1 MEIITSLDAELKNKY
16 PATVIALGTFDG
28 LHLGHTDVINTAK
41 DYAERNGL
49 KLAVFTF
56 SNHPLALI
64 RPDLVP
70 VRIISAEE
78 KIKLLESFG
87 VDYLIN
93 IPFTEDFAALSPDEF
108 LDRLA
113 CFNYRCL
120 VVGENFTYGFLG
132 SGKTE
137 TLERSGRKNGFDVIV
152 RPLVKMNGN
161 VVSSTGIRNLIQA
174 GHIEYANR
182 MLGRAYAITGKIV
195 HGEQRGRKL
204 GFPTA
209 NIELVHGE
217 MAVPAPGVYA
227 VTASIE
233 GSIYEGMGN
242 IGNNP
247 TFNDVEHARL
257 EVNLFNCS
265 GDLYGKTMSVQFH
278 KYIRA
283 EKKFSGVEELCRQIE
298 EDKKAHCLEIRCS
311 GGFYALAITEK
322 WRNYN
327 VNT

>member
-28 LHLGHTDVINTAK
+28 LHLGHTDVINTARN
-41 DYAERNGL
+41 YAERSGL

-182 MLGRAYAITGKIV
+182 MLGRAYSITGKIV

-209 NIELVHGE
+209 NIELLHGE

-283 EKKFSGVEELCRQIE
+283 EKKFSGVEELCRKIE
-298 EDKKAHCLEIRCS
+298 EDKKAIKTYFLNKKQ
-311 GGFYALAITEK
+311 LPDT
-322 WRNYN
+322 
-327 VNT
+327 

>member
-108 LDRLA
+108 LDRLD

-152 RPLVKMNGN
+152 RPLVKINGN

-209 NIELVHGE
+209 NIELLHGE

-298 EDKKAHCLEIRCS
+298 EDKN
-311 GGFYALAITEK
+311 AIKTYFLNK
-322 WRNYN
+322 KQLPD
-327 VNT
+327 T

>member
-28 LHLGHTDVINTAK
+28 LHLGHTDVINTAR
-41 DYAERNGL
+41 DYAERSGL

-195 HGEQRGRKL
+195 HGEQRGCKL

-209 NIELVHGE
+209 NIELLHGE

-233 GSIYEGMGN
+233 GRIYEGMGN

-298 EDKKAHCLEIRCS
+298 EDKN
-311 GGFYALAITEK
+311 AIKTYFLNK
-322 WRNYN
+322 KQLPD
-327 VNT
+327 T

>member
-16 PATVIALGTFDG
+16 PATVIALSTFDG

-41 DYAERNGL
+41 DYAERSGL

-93 IPFTEDFAALSPDEF
+93 IPFTEYFAALSPDEF

-209 NIELVHGE
+209 NIELLHGE

-227 VTASIE
+227 VTVSIE

-298 EDKKAHCLEIRCS
+298 EDKKAIKTYFLNKKQLPDI
-311 GGFYALAITEK
+311 
-322 WRNYN
+322 
-327 VNT
+327 

>member
-28 LHLGHTDVINTAK
+28 LHLGHTDVINMAR
-41 DYAERNGL
+41 DYAERSGL

-182 MLGRAYAITGKIV
+182 MLGRAYSITGKIV

-209 NIELVHGE
+209 NIELLHGE

-242 IGNNP
+242 IGNNQ

-298 EDKKAHCLEIRCS
+298 EDKKAIKTYFLNKKQ
-311 GGFYALAITEK
+311 LPDT
-322 WRNYN
+322 
-327 VNT
+327 

>member
-28 LHLGHTDVINTAK
+28 LHLGHTDVIDTAK
-41 DYAERNGL
+41 DYAERSGL

-209 NIELVHGE
+209 NIELLHGE

-233 GSIYEGMGN
+233 GSIFEGMGN

-247 TFNDVEHARL
+247 TFNDVEHVRL

-298 EDKKAHCLEIRCS
+298 EDKKAIKTYFLNKKQ
-311 GGFYALAITEK
+311 LPDT
-322 WRNYN
+322 
-327 VNT
+327 

>member
-28 LHLGHTDVINTAK
+28 LHLGHTDVINTAR
-41 DYAERNGL
+41 DYSERSGL

-137 TLERSGRKNGFDVIV
+137 TLERRGRKNGFDVIV

-209 NIELVHGE
+209 NIELLHGE

-233 GSIYEGMGN
+233 SSIYEGMGN

-247 TFNDVEHARL
+247 TFKDVEHARL

-265 GDLYGKTMSVQFH
+265 VDLYGKTMSVQFH

-298 EDKKAHCLEIRCS
+298 EDKKAIKTYFLNKKQ
-311 GGFYALAITEK
+311 LPDT
-322 WRNYN
+322 
-327 VNT
+327 

>member
-28 LHLGHTDVINTAK
+28 LHLGHTDVINTAR

-137 TLERSGRKNGFDVIV
+137 TLERSGRKIGFDVIV

-182 MLGRAYAITGKIV
+182 MMGRAYAITGKIV

-209 NIELVHGE
+209 NIELLHGE

-227 VTASIE
+227 VTVSIE

-298 EDKKAHCLEIRCS
+298 EDKKAIKTYFLNKKQ
-311 GGFYALAITEK
+311 LPDT
-322 WRNYN
+322 
-327 VNT
+327 

>member
-41 DYAERNGL
+41 DYAERSGL

-108 LDRLA
+108 LERLA
-113 CFNYRCL
+113 YFNYRCL

-182 MLGRAYAITGKIV
+182 MLGRAYSITGTIV

-209 NIELVHGE
+209 NIELLHGE

-227 VTASIE
+227 VTVSIE

-283 EKKFSGVEELCRQIE
+283 EKRFSGVEELCRQIK
-298 EDKKAHCLEIRCS
+298 EDKKAIKTYFLNKKQ
-311 GGFYALAITEK
+311 LPDT
-322 WRNYN
+322 
-327 VNT
+327 

>member
-108 LDRLA
+108 LERLA
-113 CFNYRCL
+113 YFNYRCL

-182 MLGRAYAITGKIV
+182 MLGRAYAITGTIV

-209 NIELVHGE
+209 NIELLHGE

-298 EDKKAHCLEIRCS
+298 EDKKAIKTYFLNKKQLL
-311 GGFYALAITEK
+311 GA
-322 WRNYN
+322 
-327 VNT
+327 

>member
-28 LHLGHTDVINTAK
+28 LHLGHTNVINTAK
-41 DYAERNGL
+41 DYAERSGL

-93 IPFTEDFAALSPDEF
+93 ISFTEGFAALSPDEF

-182 MLGRAYAITGKIV
+182 MLGRAYAITGTIV

-209 NIELVHGE
+209 NIELLHGE

-298 EDKKAHCLEIRCS
+298 EDKKAIKIYFLNKKQ
-311 GGFYALAITEK
+311 LPDT
-322 WRNYN
+322 
-327 VNT
+327 

>member
-41 DYAERNGL
+41 DYAERSGL

-182 MLGRAYAITGKIV
+182 MLGRAYAITGTIV

-209 NIELVHGE
+209 NIELLHGE

-227 VTASIE
+227 VTVSIE

-298 EDKKAHCLEIRCS
+298 EDKKAIKTYFLNKKQ
-311 GGFYALAITEK
+311 LPDT
-322 WRNYN
+322 
-327 VNT
+327 

>member
-28 LHLGHTDVINTAK
+28 LHLGHTDVINTAR
-41 DYAERNGL
+41 DYAERSGL

-108 LDRLA
+108 LERLD

-152 RPLVKMNGN
+152 RPLVKINGN

-182 MLGRAYAITGKIV
+182 MLGRAYAITGTIV

-209 NIELVHGE
+209 NIELLHGE

-265 GDLYGKTMSVQFH
+265 RDLYGKTMSVQFH

-298 EDKKAHCLEIRCS
+298 EDKKAIKTYFLNKKQ
-311 GGFYALAITEK
+311 LPDT
-322 WRNYN
+322 
-327 VNT
+327 

>member
-28 LHLGHTDVINTAK
+28 LHLGHTDVINTAR
-41 DYAERNGL
+41 DYAERSGL

-108 LDRLA
+108 LEKLA

-182 MLGRAYAITGKIV
+182 MLGRAYTITGKIV

-209 NIELVHGE
+209 NIELLHGE

-265 GDLYGKTMSVQFH
+265 GELYGKTMSVQFH

-298 EDKKAHCLEIRCS
+298 EDKKAIKTYFLNKKQ
-311 GGFYALAITEK
+311 LPDT
-322 WRNYN
+322 
-327 VNT
+327 

>member
-28 LHLGHTDVINTAK
+28 LHLGHTDVINTARN
-41 DYAERNGL
+41 YAERSGL

-93 IPFTEDFAALSPDEF
+93 IPFTKDFAALSPDEF

-152 RPLVKMNGN
+152 RPLVKINGN

-182 MLGRAYAITGKIV
+182 MLGRAYAITGTIV

-209 NIELVHGE
+209 NIELLHGE

-233 GSIYEGMGN
+233 SSIYEGMGN

-247 TFNDVEHARL
+247 TFNDVEPARL

-298 EDKKAHCLEIRCS
+298 EDKKAIKTYFLNKKQ
-311 GGFYALAITEK
+311 LPDT
-322 WRNYN
+322 
-327 VNT
+327 

>member
-28 LHLGHTDVINTAK
+28 LHLGHTDVINTAR
-41 DYAERNGL
+41 DYAERSGL

-182 MLGRAYAITGKIV
+182 MLGRAYAITGTIV

-209 NIELVHGE
+209 NIELLHGE

-233 GSIYEGMGN
+233 SSIYEGMGN

-265 GDLYGKTMSVQFH
+265 RDLYGKTMSVQFH

-298 EDKKAHCLEIRCS
+298 EDKKAIKTYFLNKKQ
-311 GGFYALAITEK
+311 LPDT
-322 WRNYN
+322 
-327 VNT
+327 

>member
-41 DYAERNGL
+41 DYAERSGL

-204 GFPTA
+204 GYPTA
-209 NIELVHGE
+209 NIELLHGE

-233 GSIYEGMGN
+233 GRIYEGMGN

-298 EDKKAHCLEIRCS
+298 EDKKAIKTYFLNKKQ
-311 GGFYALAITEK
+311 LPDT
-322 WRNYN
+322 
-327 VNT
+327 

>member
-16 PATVIALGTFDG
+16 SATVIALGTFDG

-41 DYAERNGL
+41 DYAARNGI

-93 IPFTEDFAALSPDEF
+93 IPFTEAFAALSPDEF

-195 HGEQRGRKL
+195 HGGQRGRKL

-209 NIELVHGE
+209 NIELLHGE

-298 EDKKAHCLEIRCS
+298 EDKKAIKTYFLNKKQ
-311 GGFYALAITEK
+311 LPDK
-322 WRNYN
+322 
-327 VNT
+327 

>member
-28 LHLGHTDVINTAK
+28 LHLINTAK

-78 KIKLLESFG
+78 KIKLFESFG

-182 MLGRAYAITGKIV
+182 MLGRAYAITGTIV

-209 NIELVHGE
+209 NIELLHGE

-298 EDKKAHCLEIRCS
+298 EDKKAIKTYFLNKKQ
-311 GGFYALAITEK
+311 LPDT
-322 WRNYN
+322 
-327 VNT
+327 

>member
-1 MEIITSLDAELKNKY
+1 MEIITSLDDGIKNKY

-28 LHLGHTDVINTAK
+28 LHLGHADVIHTARA
-41 DYAERNGL
+41 YAQSCGL

-70 VRIISAEE
+70 VRIISPEE
-78 KIKLLESFG
+78 KIKLLAACG

-93 IPFTEDFAALSPDEF
+93 IPFTEEFAALSPDEF
-108 LDRLA
+108 LARLKH
-113 CFNYRCL
+113 FNYRCL

-137 TLERSGRKNGFDVIV
+137 TLERSGKKDGFEVIV

-174 GHIEYANR
+174 GHIEHANL

-227 VTASIE
+227 VTADIE
-233 GSIYEGMGN
+233 GALYEGMGN

-247 TFNDVEHARL
+247 TFNDVEHVRL
-257 EVNLFNCS
+257 EVNLFDCS
-265 GDLYGKTMSVQFH
+265 GDLYGKTMKVSFY
-278 KYIRA
+278 KYIRT
-283 EKKFSGVEELCRQIE
+283 ETKFNGVEALCRQID
-298 EDKKAHCLEIRCS
+298 EDKKAIKAYFKDKKQLP
-311 GGFYALAITEK
+311 K
-322 WRNYN
+322 N
-327 VNT
+327 

>member
-28 LHLGHTDVINTAK
+28 LHLGHTDVINTAR
-41 DYAERNGL
+41 DYAERSGL

-152 RPLVKMNGN
+152 RPLVKINGN

-195 HGEQRGRKL
+195 HGEQRGRRL

-209 NIELVHGE
+209 NIELLHGE

-227 VTASIE
+227 VTVSIE

-265 GDLYGKTMSVQFH
+265 RDLYGKTMSVQFH

-298 EDKKAHCLEIRCS
+298 EDQKAIKTYFLNKKQLPD
-311 GGFYALAITEK
+311 T
-322 WRNYN
+322 
-327 VNT
+327 

>member
-28 LHLGHTDVINTAK
+28 LHLGHTDVINTAR
-41 DYAERNGL
+41 DYAERSGL

-108 LDRLA
+108 LERLA

-209 NIELVHGE
+209 NIELLHGE

-265 GDLYGKTMSVQFH
+265 RDLYGKTMSVQFH

-298 EDKKAHCLEIRCS
+298 EDKKAIKTYFLNKKQ
-311 GGFYALAITEK
+311 LPDT
-322 WRNYN
+322 
-327 VNT
+327 